1 MKLRDLI
8 EILMAQNY
16 EGIEIYDAKDVR
28 QERGML
34 LLYARRWDDRDIQDM
49 PDALLDRE
57 VGAIYGD
64 LDYTRCFDDI
74 FDTPD
79 AVTVVELKEKN
90 DGNKS
95 V

>member
-1 MKLRDLI
+1 MKLRNLI
-8 EILMAQNY
+8 GILTTKYY
-16 EGIEIYDAKDVR
+16 EGIEIYDAENVR
-28 QERGML
+28 QESGR
-34 LLYARRWDDRDIQDM
+34 LLYSRRWDDRDVQEL
-49 PDALLDRE
+49 PAALLDRE

-64 LDYTRCFDDI
+64 LDYTRCIDDI

-79 AVTVVELKEKN
+79 AVTVIELKEEN

>member
-8 EILMAQNY
+8 GVLTAQNY

-28 QERGML
+28 QARGR
-34 LLYARRWDDRDIQDM
+34 LLYARRWDDRDVQEL

-57 VGAIYGD
+57 VSAIYGD
-64 LDYTRCFDDI
+64 FDYTRCIDDI

-79 AVTVVELKEKN
+79 AVTVIELEEKN
-90 DGNKS
+90 DGNK
-95 V
+95 

>member
-8 EILMAQNY
+8 EILTAQNY
-16 EGIEIYDAKDVR
+16 EGIEIYDAKDV
-28 QERGML
+28 ENVRGR
-34 LLYARRWDDRDIQDM
+34 LLYSRRWGDRDVQDL

-57 VGAIYGD
+57 VSAIYGD
-64 LDYTRCFDDI
+64 LDYPRCIDDI
-74 FDTPD
+74 FDTPY

>member
-8 EILMAQNY
+8 GILTAQNY
-16 EGIEIYDAKDVR
+16 EGIEIYDAEDVR
-28 QERGML
+28 QGRGR
-34 LLYARRWDDRDIQDM
+34 LLYSRRWDDRDVQDM

-57 VGAIYGD
+57 VSAIYGD
-64 LDYTRCFDDI
+64 LDYTRCIDDI

>member
-8 EILMAQNY
+8 DVVTAQGY
-16 EGIEIYDAKDVR
+16 EGVEVYDAEQTR
-28 QERGML
+28 QERGM
-34 LLYARRWDDRDIQDM
+34 LLYARRWDDRDVQEL

-57 VGAIYGD
+57 VSAIYGD
-64 LDYTRCFDDI
+64 LDYTRCVDDI

-79 AVTVVELKEKN
+79 AVTVIELKGEA

>member
-8 EILMAQNY
+8 GILMTKNY
-16 EGIEIYDAKDVR
+16 EGIEIYDAENVR
-28 QERGML
+28 QERGM
-34 LLYARRWDDRDIQDM
+34 LLYARRWDDRDVQEL
-49 PDALLDRE
+49 PVALLDRE
-57 VGAIYGD
+57 VAAIYGD
-64 LDYTRCFDDI
+64 LDYTRCIDDI

-79 AVTVVELKEKN
+79 AVTVIELKGEA

>member
-8 EILMAQNY
+8 GILTTKYY
-16 EGIEIYDAKDVR
+16 EGIEIYDAENVR
-28 QERGML
+28 QERGMR
-34 LLYARRWDDRDIQDM
+34 LYARRWDDRDVHEL

-57 VGAIYGD
+57 VAAIYGD
-64 LDYTRCFDDI
+64 LDYTRCIDDI

-79 AVTVVELKEKN
+79 AVTVIELKGEA

>member
-8 EILMAQNY
+8 GILTTKYY
-16 EGIEIYDAKDVR
+16 EGIEIYDAEDVR

-34 LLYARRWDDRDIQDM
+34 LYSRQWEGREVQEL

-57 VGAIYGD
+57 VSAIYGD
-64 LDYTRCFDDI
+64 LDYTRCIDDT
-74 FDTPD
+74 DTPD
-79 AVTVVELKEKN
+79 AITVIELKEKN

>member
-8 EILMAQNY
+8 GILTAQDY
-16 EGIEIYDAKDVR
+16 EGIEIYDAKNVR
-28 QERGML
+28 EKLGR
-34 LLYARRWDDRDIQDM
+34 LLYSRRWDDRDVQDL

-57 VGAIYGD
+57 VSAIYGD
-64 LDYTRCFDDI
+64 LDYTRCIDDI

-79 AVTVVELKEKN
+79 AVTVIELKEKS

>member
-8 EILMAQNY
+8 GILTTKYY
-16 EGIEIYDAKDVR
+16 EGIEIYDAENVR
-28 QERGML
+28 QERGM
-34 LLYARRWDDRDIQDM
+34 LLYARRWDDRDVQEL

-57 VGAIYGD
+57 VAAIYGD
-64 LDYTRCFDDI
+64 LDYTRCIDDI

-79 AVTVVELKEKN
+79 AVTVIELKGEA

>member
-8 EILMAQNY
+8 GILTTKNY
-16 EGIEIYDAKDVR
+16 EGIEIFDAEEVR
-28 QERGML
+28 QERAR
-34 LLYARRWDDRDIQDM
+34 LLYSRRWDDRDVQEL

-64 LDYTRCFDDI
+64 LDYTRCIDDI

-79 AVTVVELKEKN
+79 AVTVVELKEKS

>member
-1 MKLRDLI
+1 MKLRNLI
-8 EILMAQNY
+8 GILTTKYY
-16 EGIEIYDAKDVR
+16 EGIEIYDAENVR

-34 LLYARRWDDRDIQDM
+34 LYSRRWDDRDAQEL

-57 VGAIYGD
+57 VAAIYGD
-64 LDYTRCFDDI
+64 LDYTRCIDDI
-74 FDTPD
+74 FDAPD
-79 AVTVVELKEKN
+79 AVTVIELKEKN

>member
-8 EILMAQNY
+8 GILTTKYY
-16 EGIEIYDAKDVR
+16 EGIEIYDAENVR
-28 QERGML
+28 QERGM
-34 LLYARRWDDRDIQDM
+34 LLYARRWDDRDIQEL

-57 VGAIYGD
+57 VSAIYGD
-64 LDYTRCFDDI
+64 LDYTRCIDDI

-79 AVTVVELKEKN
+79 AVTVVELKEKS

>member
-1 MKLRDLI
+1 MKLRNLI
-8 EILMAQNY
+8 GILTTKYY
-16 EGIEIYDAKDVR
+16 EGIEIYDAENVR

-34 LLYARRWDDRDIQDM
+34 LYSRRWDDRDAQEL

-57 VGAIYGD
+57 VAAIYGD
-64 LDYTRCFDDI
+64 VDYTRCIDDI
-74 FDTPD
+74 FDVPD
-79 AVTVVELKEKN
+79 AVTVIELKEKN

>member
-8 EILMAQNY
+8 GILMAKNY
-16 EGIEIYDAKDVR
+16 EGIEIYDAENVR
-28 QERGML
+28 QERGMR
-34 LLYARRWDDRDIQDM
+34 LYARRWDDRDVHEL

-57 VGAIYGD
+57 VAAIYGD
-64 LDYTRCFDDI
+64 LDYTRCIDDI

-79 AVTVVELKEKN
+79 AVTVIELKGEA

>member
-8 EILMAQNY
+8 GILTTKNY
-16 EGIEIYDAKDVR
+16 EGIEIYDAENVR
-28 QERGML
+28 QERGM
-34 LLYARRWDDRDIQDM
+34 LLYARRWDDRDVQEL

-57 VGAIYGD
+57 VSAIYGD
-64 LDYTRCFDDI
+64 LDYTRCIDDI

>member
-8 EILMAQNY
+8 GILMAKNY
-16 EGIEIYDAKDVR
+16 EGIEIYDAENVR
-28 QERGML
+28 QERGM
-34 LLYARRWDDRDIQDM
+34 LLYARRWDDRDVQEL

-57 VGAIYGD
+57 VSAIYGD
-64 LDYTRCFDDI
+64 LDYTRCIDDI

-79 AVTVVELKEKN
+79 AVTLVELKEKR

>member
-8 EILMAQNY
+8 GILMTKNY
-16 EGIEIYDAKDVR
+16 EGIEIYDAENIR
-28 QERGML
+28 QERGM
-34 LLYARRWDDRDIQDM
+34 LLYARRWDDRDVQEL

-57 VGAIYGD
+57 VSAIYGD
-64 LDYTRCFDDI
+64 LDYTRCIDDI

-79 AVTVVELKEKN
+79 AVTVIELEGEA

>member
-8 EILMAQNY
+8 GVATAQNY
-16 EGIEIYDAKDVR
+16 EGIEIYDAENVR

-34 LLYARRWDDRDIQDM
+34 LYSRRWDDREVQEL

-57 VGAIYGD
+57 VSAIYGD
-64 LDYTRCFDDI
+64 LDYTRCIDDT
-74 FDTPD
+74 DTPD
-79 AVTVVELKEKN
+79 AITVIELKEKS

>member
-1 MKLRDLI
+1 MKLRNLI
-8 EILMAQNY
+8 GILMTKNY
-16 EGIEIYDAKDVR
+16 EGIEIYDAENVR
-28 QERGML
+28 QERGM
-34 LLYARRWDDRDIQDM
+34 LLYARRWDDRDVQEL

-57 VGAIYGD
+57 VAAIYGD
-64 LDYTRCFDDI
+64 LDYTRCIDDI

-79 AVTVVELKEKN
+79 AVTVIELKGEA

>member
-1 MKLRDLI
+1 MKLRNLI
-8 EILMAQNY
+8 GILTTKYY
-16 EGIEIYDAKDVR
+16 EGIEIYDAEDVR
-28 QERGML
+28 QERGM

-64 LDYTRCFDDI
+64 LDYTRCVDDI

-79 AVTVVELKEKN
+79 AVTVVELKEKS

>member
-1 MKLRDLI
+1 MKLRNLI
-8 EILMAQNY
+8 GILTTKYY
-16 EGIEIYDAKDVR
+16 EGIEIYDAEDVR
-28 QERGML
+28 QERGR
-34 LLYARRWDDRDIQDM
+34 LLYSRRWDDRDVQEL

-57 VGAIYGD
+57 VAAIYGD
-64 LDYTRCFDDI
+64 LDYTRCIDDI

-90 DGNKS
+90 DGNQP

>member
-8 EILMAQNY
+8 GILMAKNY
-16 EGIEIYDAKDVR
+16 EGIEIYDAENIR
-28 QERGML
+28 QERGM
-34 LLYARRWDDRDIQDM
+34 LLYARRWDDRDVHEL

-57 VGAIYGD
+57 VAAIYGD
-64 LDYTRCFDDI
+64 LDYTRCIDDI

-79 AVTVVELKEKN
+79 AVTVIELKGEA
-90 DGNKS
+90 DGNKP

>member
-8 EILMAQNY
+8 DVVTAQNY
-16 EGIEIYDAKDVR
+16 EGIEIYDARDVR
-28 QERGML
+28 QELGM
-34 LLYARRWDDRDIQDM
+34 LLYARRWDDRDVQEL

-57 VGAIYGD
+57 VAAIYGD
-64 LDYTRCFDDI
+64 LDYTRCVDDI

-79 AVTVVELKEKN
+79 AVTVIELKEEN

>member
-8 EILMAQNY
+8 GVATAQNY
-16 EGIEIYDAKDVR
+16 EGIEIYDAEDVR

-34 LLYARRWDDRDIQDM
+34 LYSCRWDDREEL

-57 VGAIYGD
+57 VAAIYGD
-64 LDYTRCFDDI
+64 LDYTRCIDDI

-79 AVTVVELKEKN
+79 AVTVIELKGET

>member
-8 EILMAQNY
+8 GILMAKNY
-16 EGIEIYDAKDVR
+16 EGIEIYDAENVR
-28 QERGML
+28 QERGM
-34 LLYARRWDDRDIQDM
+34 LLYARRWDDRDVQEL

-57 VGAIYGD
+57 VSAIYGD
-64 LDYTRCFDDI
+64 LDYTRCIDDI

-79 AVTVVELKEKN
+79 AVTVIELEGEA

>member
-8 EILMAQNY
+8 GILMAQDY
-16 EGIEIYDAKDVR
+16 EGIEIYDAKNVR
-28 QERGML
+28 KKLGR
-34 LLYARRWDDRDIQDM
+34 LLYSRRWDDRDVQDL

-57 VGAIYGD
+57 VSAIYGD
-64 LDYTRCFDDI
+64 LDYTRCVDDI

>member
-1 MKLRDLI
+1 MKLRNLI
-8 EILMAQNY
+8 GILTTKYY
-16 EGIEIYDAKDVR
+16 EGIEIYDAEDVR

-34 LLYARRWDDRDIQDM
+34 LYSRRWDDREVQEL

-64 LDYTRCFDDI
+64 LDYTRCIDDI

-79 AVTVVELKEKN
+79 AVTVVELKEKS

>member
-1 MKLRDLI
+1 MKLRNLI
-8 EILMAQNY
+8 GILTTKYY
-16 EGIEIYDAKDVR
+16 EGIEIYDAEDVR
-28 QERGML
+28 QQRGR
-34 LLYARRWDDRDIQDM
+34 LLYSRRWDDRDVQEP

-57 VGAIYGD
+57 VAVIYGD
-64 LDYTRCFDDI
+64 LDCTRCIDDI

-90 DGNKS
+90 DGNQP

>member
-1 MKLRDLI
+1 MKESRYTTLR
-8 EILMAQNY
+8 MSGKSA
-16 EGIEIYDAKDVR
+16 ACCF
-28 QERGML
+28 
-34 LLYARRWDDRDIQDM
+34 ARRWDDRDVQEL

-57 VGAIYGD
+57 VAAIYGD
-64 LDYTRCFDDI
+64 LDYTRCIDDI

-79 AVTVVELKEKN
+79 AVTVIELKGEA

>member
-8 EILMAQNY
+8 VVATAQNY
-16 EGIEIYDAKDVR
+16 EGIEIYDAENVR

-34 LLYARRWDDRDIQDM
+34 LYSRRWDDRDVQEL

-57 VGAIYGD
+57 VAAIYGD
-64 LDYTRCFDDI
+64 LDYTRCIDDI
-74 FDTPD
+74 FVTPD

>member
-8 EILMAQNY
+8 GILMTKNY
-16 EGIEIYDAKDVR
+16 EGIEIYDAENVR
-28 QERGML
+28 QERGM

-64 LDYTRCFDDI
+64 LDYTRCIDDI
-74 FDTPD
+74 FVTPD

-90 DGNKS
+90 NGNKS

>member
-8 EILMAQNY
+8 GILTTKYY
-16 EGIEIYDAKDVR
+16 ECIEIYDAEDVR
-28 QERGML
+28 QERGM
-34 LLYARRWDDRDIQDM
+34 LLYARRWDDRDVQEL

-57 VGAIYGD
+57 VAAIYGD
-64 LDYTRCFDDI
+64 LDYTRCIDDI

>member
-8 EILMAQNY
+8 DIVTADGY
-16 EGIEIYDAKDVR
+16 EEVDIYDADQIK
-28 QERGML
+28 QGRGM
-34 LLYARRWDDRDIQDM
+34 LLYARRWDDTDIQKL

-57 VGAIYGD
+57 VVAIYGD
-64 LDYTRCFDDI
+64 LDYTRCMYDI
-74 FDTPD
+74 LEAPD
-79 AVTVVELKEKN
+79 PVTIIELKGEK

>member
-1 MKLRDLI
+1 MKLRNLI
-8 EILMAQNY
+8 GILMTKNY
-16 EGIEIYDAKDVR
+16 EGIEIYDAENVR
-28 QERGML
+28 QERGM
-34 LLYARRWDDRDIQDM
+34 LLYARRWDDRDVQEL

-57 VGAIYGD
+57 VAEIYGD
-64 LDYTRCFDDI
+64 LDYTRCIDDI

-79 AVTVVELKEKN
+79 AVTVIELKGEA

>member
-1 MKLRDLI
+1 MKLRNLI
-8 EILMAQNY
+8 GILTTKYY
-16 EGIEIYDAKDVR
+16 EGIEIYDAEDVR
-28 QERGML
+28 QERGR
-34 LLYARRWDDRDIQDM
+34 LLYSRRWDDRDVQEL

-57 VGAIYGD
+57 VAAIYGD
-64 LDYTRCFDDI
+64 LDYTRCIDDI

>member
-1 MKLRDLI
+1 MVGQK
-8 EILMAQNY
+8 
-16 EGIEIYDAKDVR
+16 GIEIYDAENVR
-28 QERGML
+28 QERGM
-34 LLYARRWDDRDIQDM
+34 LLYARRWDDRDVQEL

-57 VGAIYGD
+57 VAAIYGD
-64 LDYTRCFDDI
+64 LDYTRCIDDI

-79 AVTVVELKEKN
+79 AVTVIELKGEA